1 MRDCHAEA
9 ETIFRAGL
17 ARVDPL
23 SMMQQVLSLTGDI
36 LRVTTESECHAYDLS
51 RYRRIWVLGAGKAS
65 ARMALGLERILGERI
80 TGGVVAVKEGY
91 LESLSRIRLMEAA
104 HPVPDER
111 GVAAA
116 KAVLAMAD
124 QAEAGDLVI
133 VLVSGGG
140 SAILAAPLELPGHH
154 LTLGD
159 KQATTRTLLAC
170 GATIQEIN
178 CVRKKLSAIKG
189 GRLAKAIAPAHCLS
203 LLLSDVVGDDLDVI
217 ASGPTVPDPTTGA
230 DALYTLSCRNVTDT
244 VAPEA
249 LAILK
254 DVAAGR
260 APDTPKDGDPAFAH
274 TRTVLVGTNYQA
286 LLAARDKAV
295 ELGYNTIVLTSHLTG
310 ESREMANFFLGM
322 ARDIAEH
329 DMPLPR
335 PACIIAGG
343 ETTVTLRGPGKG
355 GRNQEMALAFLA
367 GLAREAKSAEDAVF
381 LAASTDGSDGPT
393 DATGAFASLAVL
405 RRGLALGLDP
415 ARYLNEND
423 AYHYFEAVGQLL
435 KTGPTNTNVCDVK
448 VLLSA

>member
-1 MRDCHAEA
+1 MRDALA
-9 ETIFRAGL
+9 DTETIFRAAL

-23 SMMQQVLSLTGDI
+23 AMMERVLSLTGDV
-36 LRVTTESECHAYDLS
+36 LRVTTETECHAYDLG
-51 RYRRIWVLGAGKAS
+51 RFRRIFVLGAGKAS
-65 ARMALGLERILGERI
+65 ARMALGLERLLGGRV
-80 TGGVVAVKEGY
+80 TDGVVAVKEGY
-91 LESLSRIRLMEAA
+91 RERLARIRLMEAA

-116 KAVLAMAD
+116 RAVLAMAG
-124 QAEAGDLVI
+124 QAGADDLVI

-140 SAILAAPLELPGHH
+140 SAILAAPLELPGRH
-154 LTLGD
+154 LTLAD
-159 KQATTRTLLAC
+159 KQATTRALLAC

-189 GRLAKAIAPAHCLS
+189 GRLAKAIAPAHCLG

-230 DALYTLSCRNVTDT
+230 DALAVLDRYVVRDK

-249 LAILK
+249 LAVIG

-260 APDTPKDGDPAFAH
+260 APDTPKAGDPAFEA

-286 LLAARDKAV
+286 LLAARDKAAA
-295 ELGYNTIVLTSHLTG
+295 LGYATIVLTSHLTG
-310 ESREMANFFLGM
+310 ESREMANLFLGM
-322 ARDIAEH
+322 ARDIAEYGV
-329 DMPLPR
+329 PLPR
-335 PACIIAGG
+335 PACVIAGG

-367 GLAREAKSAEDAVF
+367 GLGRDAKNAEDAVF

-393 DATGAFASLAVL
+393 DATGAFASLPIL
-405 RRGLALGLDP
+405 RRGRELGLDP
-415 ARYLNEND
+415 LRYLAEND
-423 AYHYFEAVGQLL
+423 AYHYFEAVDRLL
-435 KTGPTNTNVCDVK
+435 VTGPTNTNVCDVK
-448 VLLSA
+448 VLLVP